1 MTDPKKSNAAILG
14 SILDR
19 LDAIKTH
26 AREVC
31 LSDYVNT
38 NHVPLERM
46 SEVLE
51 GIIAFEGWNLL
62 KVDDRGPKD
71 FSDDEYGGAYGNDE
85 YGDREERDTH
95 QDNYRPA
102 I

>member
-26 AREVC
+26 AVVLRF
-31 LSDYVNT
+31 SDYDNT
-38 NHVPLERM
+38 NHIPLERM

-71 FSDDEYGGAYGNDE
+71 FSLEAWPLNLTYY
-85 YGDREERDTH
+85 H
-95 QDNYRPA
+95 S
-102 I
+102 

>member
-1 MTDPKKSNAAILG
+1 MTDPKKSNAAIMG

-26 AREVC
+26 AVVLRF
-31 LSDYVNT
+31 SNYDNI

-51 GIIAFEGWNLL
+51 GIIDFEGWNLL
-62 KVDDRGPKD
+62 KVD
-71 FSDDEYGGAYGNDE
+71 E
-85 YGDREERDTH
+85 
-95 QDNYRPA
+95 
-102 I
+102 

>member
-19 LDAIKTH
+19 LNAIKTH

-31 LSDYVNT
+31 LSDYDNT

-71 FSDDEYGGAYGNDE
+71 FSNAYILNWLSK
-85 YGDREERDTH
+85 
-95 QDNYRPA
+95 
-102 I
+102 